1 MKLIFVGDPMCS
13 WCYGFGKQLADV
25 QAAFPDIPLDIVVG
39 GVGAGATEPLTL
51 AQREFRLGHWSRV
64 EAASGLPFDREV
76 FKARTG
82 FVYDTEP
89 ACRAVVAARLM
100 APSIDPL
107 SVFRAI
113 QHGFYAEG
121 LDITDGAVLAERVA
135 VTMTGLGVPTTAEAF
150 LAVWRARE
158 TVAATQEDFLQARQ
172 WGISS
177 FPTLLL
183 QDGGK
188 LYNLVTGFVGAA
200 ELHSLI
206 ETSVETLARGAT
218 NKGVRYA

>member
-13 WCYGFGKQLADV
+13 WCYGFGKQLAEV
-25 QAAFPDIPLDIVVG
+25 RGAFPEIELDIVVG

-64 EAASGLPFDREV
+64 EAASGLPFDREA

-100 APSIDPL
+100 APSIDQL

-121 LDITDGAVLAERVA
+121 LDITEGALLAERVA
-135 VTMTGLGVPTTAEAF
+135 ETMTGMGFPTTAEAF
-150 LAVWRARE
+150 LTVWRARE
-158 TVAATQEDFLQARQ
+158 TVAATQEDFLQARR
-172 WGISS
+172 WGVSS
-177 FPTLLL
+177 FPALLL
-183 QDGGK
+183 QDGSK
-188 LYNLVTGFVGAA
+188 LYNLVTGFVAAA

-206 ETSVETLARGAT
+206 ETSVKALAPGAT

>member
-25 QAAFPDIPLDIVVG
+25 QGAFPEMSLDIVVG

-64 EAASGLPFDREV
+64 EAASGLPFDREA
-76 FKARTG
+76 FKTRTG

-100 APSIDPL
+100 APSIDQL
-107 SVFRAI
+107 GVFRAI

-121 LDITDGAVLAERVA
+121 LDVTDGEVLAKLLAE
-135 VTMTGLGVPTTAEAF
+135 TMTRLGFPTTAEAF
-150 LAVWRARE
+150 LVVWRARE
-158 TVAATQEDFLQARQ
+158 AVAATQEDFQQARG

-183 QDGGK
+183 QDGSK
-188 LYNLVTGFVGAA
+188 LYNLVTGFVGAS
-200 ELHSLI
+200 ELRSLI
-206 ETSVETLARGAT
+206 ETSVKTLVHGAT
-218 NKGVRYA
+218 KQGVQHA

>member
-13 WCYGFGKQLADV
+13 WCYGFAKQLSEV
-25 QAAFPDIPLDIVVG
+25 QGAFPDMSLDMVVG

-64 EAASGLPFDREV
+64 EAVSGLPFDRDT

-121 LDITDGAVLAERVA
+121 LDVTDGTVLAGLVA
-135 VTMTGLGVPTTAEAF
+135 ETMTRIGFPTTAEAF
-150 LAVWRARE
+150 LAVWRAHE
-158 TVAATQEDFLQARQ
+158 TVAATREDFLQARA

-183 QDGGK
+183 QEGSR
-188 LYNLVTGFVGAA
+188 LHNLVTGFVGAA
-200 ELHSLI
+200 ELRSLI
-206 ETSVETLARGAT
+206 EARINMSVQGTT
-218 NKGVRYA
+218 NKRVQHA

>member
-13 WCYGFGKQLADV
+13 WCYGFSKPLAEV
-25 QAAFPDIPLDIVVG
+25 QGAFPETSLEIVVG

-64 EAASGLPFDREV
+64 EAASGLPFDRET

-100 APSIDPL
+100 VPSIDQL

-113 QHGFYAEG
+113 QHGFYANG
-121 LDITDGAVLAERVA
+121 LDVTDGEVLAGLVA
-135 VTMTGLGVPTTAEAF
+135 EAMTGMGCATTAEAF
-150 LAVWRARE
+150 LAAWRARE
-158 TVAATQEDFLQARQ
+158 TVTATHEDFQQARA

-183 QDGGK
+183 QDESR
-188 LYNLVTGFVGAA
+188 LYNLVTGFVGAR
-200 ELHSLI
+200 ELRALI
-206 ETSVETLARGAT
+206 EASINTSVRGTT
-218 NKGVRYA
+218 NKRVQHA